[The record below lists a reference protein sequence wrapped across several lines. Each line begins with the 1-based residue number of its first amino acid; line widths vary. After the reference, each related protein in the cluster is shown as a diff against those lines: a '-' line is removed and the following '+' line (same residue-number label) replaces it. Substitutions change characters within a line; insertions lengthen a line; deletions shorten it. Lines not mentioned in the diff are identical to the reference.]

1 MSTASYVQK
10 LRGLYGGYGAYELK
24 AKYQKN
30 MFLGSLTVF
39 AFVVVVIGAAYL
51 YQVITAEETVYM
63 QPTVI
68 KTIADLGPPPT
79 VSKPKPRVEI
89 APLNKVA
96 PKVGIPKPVADDE
109 VIDEDIVIASKDE
122 LAEIV
127 APDVT
132 ATADEAGDIIV
143 DIPDE
148 EYMPSPDEFIPVEI
162 PAEMIYEEVPEYP
175 RLARTAGMEAVVW
188 VKALVDKDGN
198 VKKAMV
204 LKSSGSRAGFDEAA
218 VNAAY
223 KCKFKPAIQN
233 GKPVAVWVS
242 YSVEFTLTNAG
253 G

>member
-1 MSTASYVQK
+1 MA
-10 LRGLYGGYGAYELK
+10 RPFNAMYGGYGAYELK
-24 AKYQKN
+24 SKYQRN
-30 MFLGSLTVF
+30 MITGTLF
-39 AFVVVVIGAAYL
+39 AALLVAIVVGGAYL
-51 YQVITAEETVYM
+51 YTVLTAEDTIYM

-79 VSKPKPRVEI
+79 ISKPKPRVDI
-89 APLNKVA
+89 TPTAKAA

-109 VIDEDIVIASKDE
+109 VVEDDVVIASREE

-132 ATADEAGDIIV
+132 SPIDQDGGNIIV

-148 EYMPSPDEFIPVEI
+148 EYLPEPDEFVPVEI
-162 PAEMIYEEVPEYP
+162 PAEMIYEEVPDYP
-175 RLARTAGMEAVVW
+175 RLARQAGMEAVVW
-188 VKALVDKDGN
+188 VKALVDKGGN

-218 VNAAY
+218 VAAAY

-233 GKPVAVWVS
+233 GRPVAVWVS
-242 YSVEFTLTNAG
+242 YSVEFTLTEAN
-253 G
+253 